1 MTNDIRIVHVADIHL
16 GFTGPKNLIIEK
28 TDAKAGRY
36 VREVDIERAF
46 ERLVTTIVS
55 EVDPPVDLLLI
66 AGDFFN
72 SRVPN
77 PWAVSEAAKLIHQ
90 LVSKPKQPIDIVIID
105 GNHDN
110 PMHMHAGRPTS
121 YLKEFGPQVHVVSSG
136 QYKIIRDGKFQNER
150 LRGRLAVHCLPYG
163 FVEEEQFTG
172 VMPSP
177 NCKNVLLA
185 HGRISGM
192 PTPVSIGLT
201 SGHIPPHVLRQDW
214 DYIALGDWHVHLY
227 QPLPGVPAYYAGS
240 LEALTFGEA
249 KKYPPV
255 KDDANALRGAIDV
268 RLPEIGE
275 ISISTISNAKH
286 RPLLHL
292 KPIEAA
298 GMDADALMSALR
310 ERLSDSIPKD
320 ALVRLEIKECPRL
333 SWERLDHEEVHQL
346 RSRMLGCDLDL
357 SFERPKVELGTESLT
372 AASMDDQWR
381 QFVPQKLANEPDAEW
396 FIETGLGLIDQAR
409 KELQPQQSSRSDG

>member
-16 GFTGPKNLIIEK
+16 GFTGPKNLIIEEAG
-28 TDAKAGRY
+28 TKAGRY

-46 ERLVTTIVS
+46 ERLVKTIVS

-66 AGDFFN
+66 AGDLFN

-77 PWAVSEAAKLIHQ
+77 PWAVNEAAKLIHQ
-90 LVSKPKQPIDIVIID
+90 LVSKPKRPIDIVIID
-105 GNHDN
+105 GNHDS
-110 PMHMHAGRPTS
+110 PVQMHAGRPTA

-136 QYKIIRDGKFQNER
+136 QYKIIRDEDFQNER

-192 PTPVSIGLT
+192 PEPVSIGLT
-201 SGHIPPHVLRQDW
+201 SGHIPPHVLRQGW
-214 DYIALGDWHVHLY
+214 DYIALGDWHVHRY

-249 KKYPPV
+249 RNHPPV
-255 KDDANALRGAIDV
+255 RDDANAVRGAIDV
-268 RLPEIGE
+268 RLPEIGD
-275 ISISTISNAKH
+275 ISVSTISNAKH
-286 RPLLHL
+286 RPVLYL

-298 GMDADALMSALR
+298 GMDADALMGALR
-310 ERLSDSIPKD
+310 EHLSASIPEE
-320 ALVRLEIKECPRL
+320 ALVRLEIRDCPRS
-333 SWERLDHEEVHQL
+333 SWERLNHDEVHQL
-346 RSRMLGCDLDL
+346 RSRMLGCDLKL
-357 SFERPKVELGTESLT
+357 SFERPKVESGTEPLT

-381 QFVPQKLANEPDAEW
+381 QFVPQKLTNEPDAEW
-396 FIETGLGLIDQAR
+396 FVETGLGLIEQAR
-409 KELQPQQSSRSDG
+409 KELQPQQGGRSDA